1 VTLKA
6 GLGVTQGHRKWYH
19 SIRCQWLP
27 INVP

>member
-6 GLGVTQGHRKWYH
+6 GLRVTQSHRKLYH
-19 SIRCQWLP
+19 SIRHRWLP